1 MYSLFPLSRFSFFRS
16 IRLSLAISL
25 LPLFSL
31 AQEAKTISVLVFLSP
46 DCPISISQSLELKA
60 LEEEFQKEVFFE
72 YYFPL
77 SEKLQGENRAFL
89 EKMGLNAKAI
99 GLNGWEK
106 AQELKATTM
115 PEVFVFKDQRLAYRG
130 RIDNSFVALGKR
142 RRAGIE
148 RELYLVLAELHSAPF
163 RNFDFTDPIGCLIP
177 SKKPQS

>member
-1 MYSLFPLSRFSFFRS
+1 MYSLFPLSRFSLYRP
-16 IRLSLAISL
+16 IRFSLALFL

-31 AQEAKTISVLVFLSP
+31 AQEAKSISVLVFLSP

-60 LEEEFQKEVFFE
+60 LEEEFKEAVVFE

-77 SEKLQGENRAFL
+77 SEKVKGENRAFL
-89 EKMGLNAKAI
+89 EKMGLNKDAI
-99 GLNGWEK
+99 GPDAWEK